1 MIVYS
6 GGDDVFLVGAWNDV
20 IAAFM
25 DLKDALTR
33 FTQGALTISGGIGL
47 YHDKFPIN
55 VMAQEVE
62 YLEEVSK
69 DLDGKNAITL
79 LSKEHCYSWPV
90 FQNRVIEEKYVL
102 VSGYFDSTQQY
113 GMAFLYHLVELLRGT
128 QEQINIA
135 RYVYLLSRMEPG
147 KRLQRRKEKII
158 DDFQRKCMNGVV
170 RRKIAE
176 S

>member
-1 MIVYS
+1 MSFQQVH
-6 GGDDVFLVGAWNDV
+6 DV

-25 DLKDALTR
+25 DLQDALTR

-128 QEQINIA
+128 QEQIN
-135 RYVYLLSRMEPG
+135 M
-147 KRLQRRKEKII
+147 QRRKEKII